1 MPLVIFVQIINSGIE
16 MKNIII
22 PVIVCLVLS
31 ACSIPVLEKQKPV
44 CQAESVLGG
53 QPQLVQ
59 IYGVRKVANQTEYRA
74 GYPFNWRWVNKNNFT
89 SSNCP

>member
-1 MPLVIFVQIINSGIE
+1 

-31 ACSIPVLEKQKPV
+31 ACSGPALEKQKPV
-44 CQAESVLGG
+44 CQAEFAPGG
-53 QPQLVQ
+53 LPQSVQ
-59 IYGVRKVANQTEYRA
+59 IYGVRKIANQTEYRA

-89 SSNCP
+89 SSNCPQ

>member
-1 MPLVIFVQIINSGIE
+1 

-22 PVIVCLVLS
+22 PVIVCLALS
-31 ACSIPVLEKQKPV
+31 ACSVPVLEKQKPV

-59 IYGVRKVANQTEYRA
+59 IYGVRKVANQTEYKA

>member
-1 MPLVIFVQIINSGIE
+1 

-22 PVIVCLVLS
+22 PVIACLVFS
-31 ACSIPVLEKQKPV
+31 ACSGPVLEKQKPV

>member
-1 MPLVIFVQIINSGIE
+1 

-22 PVIVCLVLS
+22 PVIACLVLS
-31 ACSIPVLEKQKPV
+31 ACSGPVMEKLKPV

>member
-1 MPLVIFVQIINSGIE
+1 

-22 PVIVCLVLS
+22 PVIVCLALS
-31 ACSIPVLEKQKPV
+31 ACSGHVLEKQKPV

-59 IYGVRKVANQTEYRA
+59 IYGVRKIANQTEYRA

-89 SSNCP
+89 SSNCS

>member
-1 MPLVIFVQIINSGIE
+1 

-31 ACSIPVLEKQKPV
+31 ACSGPALEKQKPV
-44 CQAESVLGG
+44 CQAEFAPGG
-53 QPQLVQ
+53 LPQSVQ
-59 IYGVRKVANQTEYRA
+59 IYGVRKVVNQTEYRA

-89 SSNCP
+89 SSNCPQ

>member
-1 MPLVIFVQIINSGIE
+1 

-31 ACSIPVLEKQKPV
+31 ACSGPVLEKQKPV
-44 CQAESVLGG
+44 CQAEFAPGG
-53 QPQLVQ
+53 LPQSVQ
-59 IYGVRKVANQTEYRA
+59 IYDVRKVANQTEYMA

-89 SSNCP
+89 SSNCPQ

>member
-1 MPLVIFVQIINSGIE
+1 

-31 ACSIPVLEKQKPV
+31 ACSGPFLEKQKPV
-44 CQAESVLGG
+44 CQAELVSGG
-53 QPQLVQ
+53 LPQSVQ

-89 SSNCP
+89 SSNCPQ

>member
-1 MPLVIFVQIINSGIE
+1 

-22 PVIVCLVLS
+22 HVIVCLALS
-31 ACSIPVLEKQKPV
+31 ACSGHVLEKQKPV

-53 QPQLVQ
+53 QPQSVQ
-59 IYGVRKVANQTEYRA
+59 IYGVRKIANQTEYRA

-89 SSNCP
+89 HSNCP

>member
-1 MPLVIFVQIINSGIE
+1 

-31 ACSIPVLEKQKPV
+31 ACSEPVLEKQKPV
-44 CQAESVLGG
+44 CQAELVLGG
-53 QPQLVQ
+53 QPQSVQ
-59 IYGVRKVANQTEYRA
+59 IYGVRKTEYRA

-89 SSNCP
+89 SSNCPQ